1 MCAPLF
7 FFLFLWYDPEERRR
21 VPPEGISERFL
32 RREGIRMMDLIVK
45 HDELS
50 AEEFILLWESVWGN
64 GPSVEQ
70 TRLALE
76 HTLFRV
82 SVYDGGTIIAMARVI
97 GDMGLDY
104 YIKDVV
110 VRPEYQGRGVGRL
123 LISEIMS
130 FISANGVPGTDIFV
144 ELCAMPDKIP
154 FYEKFGFS
162 ANEAQ
167 RLRKYVKVPERPAG
181 ESFGQEEAG

>member
-1 MCAPLF
+1 MAELQ
-7 FFLFLWYDPEERRR
+7 
-21 VPPEGISERFL
+21 
-32 RREGIRMMDLIVK
+32 IR
-45 HDELS
+45 HNELT
-50 AEEFILLWESVWGN
+50 AEQFIELWESVWGD
-64 GPSVEQ
+64 GPSLEQ
-70 TRLALE
+70 TGLAME

-82 SVYDGGTIIAMARVI
+82 SVWDGDTIVAMARMN

-110 VRPEYQGRGVGRL
+110 VRPEYQGRGIGRM
-123 LISEIMS
+123 LINELMK
-130 FISANGVPGTDIFV
+130 FINDNGVKDTEIFV

-167 RLRKYVKVPERPAG
+167 RLRIFHRVE
-181 ESFGQEEAG
+181 